1 MIAILIRGHSRNY
14 QHVYQNFY
22 DNIMKYKSSENV
34 KIFIHTWSTTNYDNT
49 TPVNK
54 ENIVELYQ
62 PESIIV
68 EDQKS
73 VILRNAN
80 KAKFA
85 YQLYSM
91 HKLKNLVRQ
100 YEQKNN
106 CKFDAF
112 IHTRFDM
119 VYFKSLP
126 EFLNLSKTHDIAT
139 FEKSIYYDLFAVLN
153 KKSFEIYSNMYT
165 MNFKKIKKIYNSY
178 GINPIIQ
185 HIIKIYNFKHYKGR
199 LAYLSRA

>member
-14 QHVYQNFY
+14 QRVYQNFY
-22 DNIMKYKSSENV
+22 NNIMKYKSSENV

>member
-34 KIFIHTWSTTNYDNT
+34 KIFIHTWTTTNYDNT
-49 TPVNK
+49 SPVNK

-62 PESIIV
+62 PESIMV

>member
-14 QHVYQNFY
+14 QRVYQNFY

-34 KIFIHTWSTTNYDNT
+34 KIFIHTWTTTNYDNT

-68 EDQKS
+68 EDQQK
-73 VILRNAN
+73 VILHNAN

-100 YEQKNN
+100 YEQKNK

>member
-1 MIAILIRGHSRNY
+1 M
-14 QHVYQNFY
+14 
-22 DNIMKYKSSENV
+22 
-34 KIFIHTWSTTNYDNT
+34 
-49 TPVNK
+49 
-54 ENIVELYQ
+54 
-62 PESIIV
+62 V

-73 VILRNAN
+73 VILHNAN

>member
-14 QHVYQNFY
+14 QRVYQNFY

-34 KIFIHTWSTTNYDNT
+34 KIFIHTWTTTNYDNT

-106 CKFDAF
+106 CKFDSF

-139 FEKSIYYDLFAVLN
+139 FEKSVYYDLFAILN
-153 KKSFEIYSNMYT
+153 KKSFKIYSNMYT

>member
-14 QHVYQNFY
+14 QRVYQNFY

-34 KIFIHTWSTTNYDNT
+34 KIFIHTWTTTNYDNT

-68 EDQKS
+68 EDQQK
-73 VILRNAN
+73 VILHNAN

>member
-1 MIAILIRGHSRNY
+1 
-14 QHVYQNFY
+14 
-22 DNIMKYKSSENV
+22 MKYKSSENV
-34 KIFIHTWSTTNYDNT
+34 KIFIHTWTTTNYDNT

-73 VILRNAN
+73 VTLHNAN

-100 YEQKNN
+100 YEQKNK

-139 FEKSIYYDLFAVLN
+139 FEKSIYYDLFAILN